1 MVSKQGLFTKDIFR
15 PYLPS
20 ALSSALRSSA
30 YNELSS
36 FSVPQSLVFPSS
48 LSAPRKLHNNCHAK
62 AIRDR
67 RSRLRSPNRGS
78 RTFPG
83 FPHGHRAREGS
94 NTALAFERKKSRST
108 PRLDGEWK
116 NAVNKF
122 SIATPIM
129 TRGNARGSENDRG
142 KRRGNEEMKRSWR
155 LSRA

>member
-1 MVSKQGLFTKDIFR
+1 MKSAFAVENLSYAFGTQSVLKD
-15 PYLPS
+15 L
-20 ALSSALRSSA
+20 
-30 YNELSS
+30 S

-67 RSRLRSPNRGS
+67 RSRRRSPNRGS

-108 PRLDGEWK
+108 LRLDGEWK
-116 NAVNKF
+116 NAVHKF

-129 TRGNARGSENDRG
+129 TRGNARGSENDRRKG
-142 KRRGNEEMKRSWR
+142 RGNEEMKRSWR